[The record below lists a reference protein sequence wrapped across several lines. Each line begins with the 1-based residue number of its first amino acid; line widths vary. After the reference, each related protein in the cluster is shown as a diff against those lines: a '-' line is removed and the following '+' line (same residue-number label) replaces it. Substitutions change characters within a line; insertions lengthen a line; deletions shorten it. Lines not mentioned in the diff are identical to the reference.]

1 VLILTSERKE
11 NNLSSKWGVL
21 GKADVWEWLQGL
33 SGGAATFVGSLTGS
47 AIGLIAIL
55 IGALFNARLNR
66 RRDDELRK
74 KETRG
79 VAAALK
85 AELAG
90 RSSSL
95 LDNAK
100 QLENLQGDSFVV
112 PDIAQSIRV
121 MPDLTSKLGLL
132 DENTIEIVINA
143 YVVIEQYCD
152 RLILDGGKLIG
163 LPGKRRSVLMDAR
176 LAPRVKGANLGV
188 NDAIQKAIEKL
199 DTYLH

>member
-1 VLILTSERKE
+1 M
-11 NNLSSKWGVL
+11 
-21 GKADVWEWLQGL
+21 WEWLQGL
-33 SGGAATFVGSLTGS
+33 SGGAATFVGSFTGS
-47 AIGLIAIL
+47 AIGLVAIL
-55 IGALFNARLNR
+55 IGALFNAHLNR
-66 RRDDELRK
+66 RRDDEVRK
-74 KETRG
+74 KEMRA

-100 QLENLQGDSFVV
+100 QLEKLQGDSFVV

-121 MPDLTSKLGLL
+121 MTDLTSKLGLL

-152 RLILDGGKLIG
+152 RLILDGGKLMDS
-163 LPGKRRSVLMDAR
+163 LPGNRRSVLMDAR

-188 NDAIQKAIEKL
+188 NDAIQKAIKKL
-199 DTYLH
+199 DAYLL